1 MSPLSSG
8 SVPWSTKVLQYSTG
22 TFYTVVCVTETKDNW
37 SFNNRSLKMNQTIS
51 ITIPSN
57 ILTTNLYINEIYPD
71 CDTKDISVTLNVTQ
85 IQQLLTLLEP
95 LASKNKHVD
104 TLINQIFD

>member
-1 MSPLSSG
+1 
-8 SVPWSTKVLQYSTG
+8 
-22 TFYTVVCVTETKDNW
+22 
-37 SFNNRSLKMNQTIS
+37 MNQTIS

-95 LASKNKHVD
+95 LALQNEHVD